1 MNKITK
7 QKLIDII
14 KNKAT
19 DCFIFNDYLIVD
31 IKEKRMIIK
40 DIDNKSYYENIFTNK
55 IDKENNKIKEIQQQ
69 RVYTKYKKE
78 EELLIKLNYFNVPYL
93 SKKLNRSEETINKKI
108 YRMMKKGEI
117 PKNIITEKLNNL
129 FDNVNNSKT
138 SLENKSKILLEIG
151 RNIKSEVN
159 CGDTRQIL

>member
-19 DCFIFNDYLIVD
+19 DCFIFNDDLVVD

-40 DIDNKSYYENIFTNK
+40 DIENKRYYENIFIKK
-55 IDKENNKIKEIQQQ
+55 IDKENYKIKEIQEQ

-78 EELLIKLNYFNVPYL
+78 EELLIKLNYFDVPYL
-93 SKKLNRSEETINKKI
+93 CKKLNRSEEIINKKI

-117 PKNIITEKLNNL
+117 PETSDKLNNL
-129 FDNVNNSKT
+129 FDNINNSQT
-138 SLENKSKILLEIG
+138 SLENKSKILLEVG
-151 RNIKSEVN
+151 RNIKSEVSY
-159 CGDTRQIL
+159 GDTR

>member
-1 MNKITK
+1 MIEI
-7 QKLIDII
+7 L

-31 IKEKRMIIK
+31 IKENRMIIK
-40 DIDNKSYYENIFTNK
+40 DIDNKRYYENIFTNK
-55 IDKENNKIKEIQQQ
+55 IDKENNKIKEIQEQ

-78 EELLIKLNYFNVPYL
+78 EELLIKLNYFDVPYL
-93 SKKLNRSEETINKKI
+93 CKKLNRSEETINKKI
-108 YRMMKKGEI
+108 YRMIKKGEI
-117 PKNIITEKLNNL
+117 PKHETSDKLNNL